1 MQTVLINL
9 GHTPIIEEFIPEE
22 LKEPIPYEEI
32 RKNIQLSNAVFLF
45 LTDEIVRTEYT
56 RNWVIYEVGLA
67 SERQIPLFVFERK
80 GFPIPYPIPYVTD
93 FMLFDPHS
101 IDDLLDIQKLAS
113 GMGKIPPNFLTAG
126 FGALIGA
133 AFGPL
138 GIALGGLG
146 GLIFGP
152 KRKPPIPGIQIQC
165 YYCNTIINYWSPN
178 IVNFNCPICRKAF
191 EIGGLTHV

>member
-1 MQTVLINL
+1 M
-9 GHTPIIEEFIPEE
+9 
-22 LKEPIPYEEI
+22 KEPIPYEEI

-45 LTDEIVRTEYT
+45 LTDEIIRTDYT

-101 IDDLLDIQKLAS
+101 IDDLLDIQKLAH
-113 GMGKIPPNFLTAG
+113 GIGKIPPNFLAAG

-133 AFGPL
+133 AFGPI
-138 GIALGGLG
+138 GIAFGILG
-146 GLIFGP
+146 GLIVGP

-165 YYCNTIINYWSPN
+165 SFCNTIINYWSPN
-178 IVNFNCPICRKAF
+178 LVNFNCPICRKALDL
-191 EIGGLTHV
+191 GGYTHV